1 MLLTDF
7 EYLSNSDDAFKKKV
21 ALQIKNL
28 RRQNQV
34 TQEKFFTETNINIA
48 RLESGKIDIRL
59 DTLRKVCYYFDVSL
73 AGFIQGIY

>member
-73 AGFIQGIY
+73 TGFFQGIY